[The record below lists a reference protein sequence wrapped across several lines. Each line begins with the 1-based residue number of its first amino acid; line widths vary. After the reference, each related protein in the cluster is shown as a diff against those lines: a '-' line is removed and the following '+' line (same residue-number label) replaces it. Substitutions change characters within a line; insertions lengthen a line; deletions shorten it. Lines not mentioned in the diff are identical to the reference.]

1 MNKESWRLL
10 DRLSD
15 KMNKER
21 EKFDKAASNG
31 NKSKALKHL
40 YKYLEYSKKYM
51 KIAQDIHE
59 ALMGG
64 GFR

>member
-1 MNKESWRLL
+1 
-10 DRLSD
+10 
-15 KMNKER
+15 MNKER